1 MNKENL
7 NKNQLLCEYNGIMNI
22 ADLDDNVPNTIYL
35 TKLHIEICS
44 EIAVAEKISKSEQQL
59 LTNILVKHS
68 KKCKAM
74 TALIT
79 LIKAGKIKPVAIR
92 SCYITSSI
100 LEKHIDLQG
109 VNIVNDK
116 SDSGHLIDFSHFKKI
131 FVKLVLHRIYRLL
144 FRKIA
149 CTSAIRSWVEIS
161 QIMYGD
167 KYDSS
172 LILIYPFVLNKKR
185 HIRYIKHCFRNY
197 KSVTLCGLPYS
208 LIDYMK
214 LLISFKS
221 KDLHCVRFEMNAY
234 KKHAAELGRIGVKHL
249 YSSDEFEAGVFI
261 MVKALQD
268 CGVRVTNTA
277 HGMSFG
283 CPYVNY
289 DTFYIYNN
297 AQKDYYAYKSEQ
309 VNYIVSPRSNTDPV
323 NCVLEDSGEKKVII
337 FIEANYERLGMRYY
351 ANLENKAVNILRE
364 IGLKYNVDT
373 YIKIHPNRKVPVD
386 LNQFSIAGVKVI
398 RHLSDIR
405 HAEPIFVSF
414 YSAAYYDFRHLG
426 PFVFIYDGFVRPEE
440 VYGEDGLVCAPLEEI
455 HTEILRHLN

>member
-1 MNKENL
+1 MDESSLKPD
-7 NKNQLLCEYNGIMNI
+7 QLLCEYNGVIDI
-22 ADLDDNVPNTIYL
+22 ADLDNIVPDTIYL
-35 TKLHIEICS
+35 SKLHIEVCTKLASTMKLS
-44 EIAVAEKISKSEQQL
+44 EDEYHL
-59 LTNILVKHS
+59 LTNILIKHS
-68 KKCKAM
+68 NKTKTI
-74 TALIT
+74 TALVS
-79 LIKAGKIKPVAIR
+79 LIKAGKIKPIAIK
-92 SCYITSSI
+92 SGYMTSSI

-109 VNIVNDK
+109 INIVNDK
-116 SDSGHLIDFSHFKKI
+116 SDNGHFIDLSHFKKI

-172 LILIYPFVLNKKR
+172 LILIYPFVLNIKR
-185 HIRYIKHCFRNY
+185 HIRYIKHCFGNY
-197 KSVTLCGLPYS
+197 KSATLCGLQYS

-214 LLISFKS
+214 LLISSRS
-221 KDLHCVRFEMNAY
+221 KDLHCVRFELNAY
-234 KKHAAELGRIGVKHL
+234 KKHAAELGQIGVKHL
-249 YSSDEFEAGVFI
+249 YTSDEFEAGAFV

-268 CGVRVTNTA
+268 CGAEVTNTA

-289 DTFYIYNN
+289 ETFYVYNN
-297 AQKDYYAYKSEQ
+297 AQKDYYSFKSEQ
-309 VNYIVSPRSNTDPV
+309 VNYKVTPRSNTDPV
-323 NCVLEDSGEKKVII
+323 NCVLDNAEKKKKVII
-337 FIEANYERLGMRYY
+337 FIEANYERLT
-351 ANLENKAVNILRE
+351 NLENRAVDILRE
-364 IGLKYNVDT
+364 FSLKYSVDT

-398 RHLSDIR
+398 RHLSEIK

-414 YSAAYYDFRHLG
+414 YSAAYYDFRQLG
-426 PFVFIYDGFVRPEE
+426 PFIFIYDGFVWPEE

-455 HTEILRHLN
+455 HTEILKYLN